1 MGNKELK
8 LFILF
13 LFVSFLFYLVPLH
26 HVCWQYA
33 ILEGLFLVQEYA
45 REHILFCLVPAL
57 FIAGAISCFVSQTA
71 VLKYFGAK
79 ANKILSYSLASIVAE
94 CLFIFSLVGM
104 MAIFFDSQCIKI
116 YNYVKI
122 LIF

>member
-1 MGNKELK
+1 MKMGNKELK

-13 LFVSFLFYLVPLH
+13 LFVFLLFYFVPLH
-26 HVCWQYA
+26 HVRWQYA

-79 ANKILSYSLASIVAE
+79 ANKILSYSLAPIVAE
-94 CLFIFSLVGM
+94 CLFYLLSSGYERDIF
-104 MAIFFDSQCIKI
+104 
-116 YNYVKI
+116 
-122 LIF
+122 